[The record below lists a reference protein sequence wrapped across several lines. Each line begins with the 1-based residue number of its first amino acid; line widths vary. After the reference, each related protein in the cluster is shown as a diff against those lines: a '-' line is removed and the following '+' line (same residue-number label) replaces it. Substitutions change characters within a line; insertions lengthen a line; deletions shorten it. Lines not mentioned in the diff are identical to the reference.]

1 MIVTMRSDFPFLLG
15 DVIVL
20 DTDLEK
26 PKPEPINR
34 WRIEAMILSQA
45 KDSEGIVRTFA
56 EYSISTVDRFGSHR
70 HMRIS
75 ASAAR
80 PAPSHEE

>member
-1 MIVTMRSDFPFLLG
+1 MRSDVPFLLG